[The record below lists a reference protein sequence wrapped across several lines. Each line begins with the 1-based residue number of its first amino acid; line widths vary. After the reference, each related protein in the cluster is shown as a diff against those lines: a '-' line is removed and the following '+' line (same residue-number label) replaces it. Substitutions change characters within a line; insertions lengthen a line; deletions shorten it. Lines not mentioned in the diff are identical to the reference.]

1 VPLVVTH
8 SVPFG
13 EDAFLFKLGIFS
25 LVVDDREDL
34 PNEENQ
40 ETDDDGA
47 NDDAQRN
54 TYERK

>member
-1 VPLVVTH
+1 MATH

-13 EDAFLFKLGIFS
+13 EDPFLLELGIFP

-47 NDDAQRN
+47 YDDA
-54 TYERK
+54 